1 MFQRT
6 GCSSRGPGFNAQIQ
20 PNGSQLSIDSV
31 PEDTILSSEVLGQQA
46 HIFLSDIYAD
56 KIVIH
61 RKEVFFKKKEKII

>member
-6 GCSSRGPGFNAQIQ
+6 SCSSRGPGFNPQIQ

-31 PEDTILSSEVLGQQA
+31 PEDTILSSEVQGEQA
-46 HIFLSDIYAD
+46 HTFFSDIYAD

-61 RKEVFFKKKEKII
+61 RKEVFFF